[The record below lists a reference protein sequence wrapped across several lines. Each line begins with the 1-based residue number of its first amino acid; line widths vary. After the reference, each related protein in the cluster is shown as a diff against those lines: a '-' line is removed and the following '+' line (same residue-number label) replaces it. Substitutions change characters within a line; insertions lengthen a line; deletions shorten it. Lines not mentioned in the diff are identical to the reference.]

1 MKSLLVKITNFLYI
15 KDKTLLPSDIYDSIF
30 LSTENENWYDFHGDN
45 RFNNIHRCLEIKYNV
60 FFGYVASSTIPGTK
74 YYIDRE
80 RSLTLLS
87 AILTNMKSQKEKEV
101 EKNRIKLKKSC
112 QTDLIEL
119 SDNDD
124 KKIDAPE
131 ITITE
136 R

>member
-15 KDKTLLPSDIYDSIF
+15 KDKTPLPSDIYDSIF
-30 LSTENENWYDFHGDN
+30 LSTENENWYDFHSDN

-87 AILTNMKSQKEKEV
+87 AIQTNMKSQKEKEV

-112 QTDLIEL
+112 QIDLIEL
-119 SDNDD
+119 SNNDD

>member
-87 AILTNMKSQKEKEV
+87 AIQTNMKSQKEKEV
-101 EKNRIKLKKSC
+101 ENNRIKLKKSC

>member
-45 RFNNIHRCLEIKYNV
+45 RFNNIHRCLKIKYNV

-87 AILTNMKSQKEKEV
+87 AIQTNMKSQKEKEV

>member
-15 KDKTLLPSDIYDSIF
+15 KDKTPLPSDIYDSIF

-87 AILTNMKSQKEKEV
+87 AIQTNMKSQKEKEV

-112 QTDLIEL
+112 QIDLIEL
-119 SDNDD
+119 SNNDD

>member
-15 KDKTLLPSDIYDSIF
+15 KDKILLPSDIYDSIS

-87 AILTNMKSQKEKEV
+87 AIQTNMKSQKEKEV

>member
-30 LSTENENWYDFHGDN
+30 LSTENENWHDFHGDN

-87 AILTNMKSQKEKEV
+87 AIQTNMKSQKEKEV

>member
-60 FFGYVASSTIPGTK
+60 FFGYVANSIIPGTK

-80 RSLTLLS
+80 RSLLLLS
-87 AILTNMKSQKEKEV
+87 AIQSNIKSQKEKEV

>member
-15 KDKTLLPSDIYDSIF
+15 KDKTPLPSDIYDSIF

-87 AILTNMKSQKEKEV
+87 AIQTNMKSQKEKEV

>member
-45 RFNNIHRCLEIKYNV
+45 RFSNIHRCLEIKYNV

-87 AILTNMKSQKEKEV
+87 AIQTNMKSQKEKEV

-112 QTDLIEL
+112 QIDLIEL
-119 SDNDD
+119 SNNDD

>member
-30 LSTENENWYDFHGDN
+30 LSTENENWHDFHGDN

-60 FFGYVASSTIPGTK
+60 FFGYVANSTIPGTK

-87 AILTNMKSQKEKEV
+87 AIQTNMKSQKEKEV

>member
-15 KDKTLLPSDIYDSIF
+15 KDKTPLPSDIYDSIF
-30 LSTENENWYDFHGDN
+30 LSTENENWDDFHGDN

-87 AILTNMKSQKEKEV
+87 AIQTNMKSQKEKEV

>member
-15 KDKTLLPSDIYDSIF
+15 KDKTPLPSDIYDSIF

-80 RSLTLLS
+80 RSLILLS
-87 AILTNMKSQKEKEV
+87 AIQTNMKSQKEKEV

-119 SDNDD
+119 SNNDD

>member
-1 MKSLLVKITNFLYI
+1 MKCLLVKITNFLYI

-119 SDNDD
+119 SNNDD

>member
-15 KDKTLLPSDIYDSIF
+15 KDKTLHPSDIYDSIF

-87 AILTNMKSQKEKEV
+87 AIQTNMKSQKEKEV

>member
-87 AILTNMKSQKEKEV
+87 AIQTNMKSQKEKEV

-119 SDNDD
+119 SNNDD
-124 KKIDAPE
+124 KKIDTPE

>member
-60 FFGYVASSTIPGTK
+60 FFGYVANSTIPDTK

-87 AILTNMKSQKEKEV
+87 AIQTNMKSQKEKEV

>member
-15 KDKTLLPSDIYDSIF
+15 KDKILLPSDIYDSIF

-60 FFGYVASSTIPGTK
+60 FFGYVANSTIPGTK

-87 AILTNMKSQKEKEV
+87 AIQTNMKSQKEKEV

>member
-15 KDKTLLPSDIYDSIF
+15 KDKTPLPSDIYDSIF

-60 FFGYVASSTIPGTK
+60 FFGYVASSTVPGTK

-87 AILTNMKSQKEKEV
+87 AIQTNMKSQKEKEV

>member
-15 KDKTLLPSDIYDSIF
+15 KDKTPLPSDIYDSIF

-45 RFNNIHRCLEIKYNV
+45 RFKNIHRCLEIKYNV

-87 AILTNMKSQKEKEV
+87 AIQTNMKSQKEKEV

-119 SDNDD
+119 SNNDD

>member
-30 LSTENENWYDFHGDN
+30 LSTENESWYDFHGDN
-45 RFNNIHRCLEIKYNV
+45 IFNNIHRCLEIKYNV

-87 AILTNMKSQKEKEV
+87 AIQTNMKSQKEKEV

>member
-45 RFNNIHRCLEIKYNV
+45 RFNNTHRCLEIKYNV

-87 AILTNMKSQKEKEV
+87 AIQTNMKSQKEKEV

>member
-30 LSTENENWYDFHGDN
+30 LSTENENWYDFRGDN
-45 RFNNIHRCLEIKYNV
+45 MFSNIHRCLEIKYNV
-60 FFGYVASSTIPGTK
+60 FFGYVANSTIPGTK

-87 AILTNMKSQKEKEV
+87 AIQTNMKSQKEKEV

>member
-15 KDKTLLPSDIYDSIF
+15 KDKTPLPSDIYDSIF

-60 FFGYVASSTIPGTK
+60 FFDYVASSTIPGTK

-87 AILTNMKSQKEKEV
+87 AIQTNMKSQKEKEV

>member
-1 MKSLLVKITNFLYI
+1 MKSLLIKITNFLYI

-87 AILTNMKSQKEKEV
+87 AIQTNMKSQKEKEV

>member
-15 KDKTLLPSDIYDSIF
+15 KDKTPLPSDIYDSIF
-30 LSTENENWYDFHGDN
+30 ISTENENWYEFRGDN

-87 AILTNMKSQKEKEV
+87 AIQTNMKSQKEKEV
-101 EKNRIKLKKSC
+101 
-112 QTDLIEL
+112 
-119 SDNDD
+119 
-124 KKIDAPE
+124 
-131 ITITE
+131 
-136 R
+136 

>member
-87 AILTNMKSQKEKEV
+87 AIQTNMKSQKEKEV

-112 QTDLIEL
+112 QIDLIEL
-119 SDNDD
+119 SNNDD
-124 KKIDAPE
+124 KKIDTPE

>member
-60 FFGYVASSTIPGTK
+60 FFGYVANSTIPGTK

-87 AILTNMKSQKEKEV
+87 AIQTNMKSQKEKEV

-124 KKIDAPE
+124 KKIDAPK

>member
-45 RFNNIHRCLEIKYNV
+45 RFNNIPRCLEIKYNV

-87 AILTNMKSQKEKEV
+87 AIQTNMKSQKEKEV

>member
-45 RFNNIHRCLEIKYNV
+45 RFSNIHRCLEIKYNV

-87 AILTNMKSQKEKEV
+87 AIQTNMKSQKEKEV

>member
-87 AILTNMKSQKEKEV
+87 AIQTNMKSQKEKEV

>member
-1 MKSLLVKITNFLYI
+1 MKSLLIKITNFLYI
-15 KDKTLLPSDIYDSIF
+15 KDKTPLPSDIYDSIF

-87 AILTNMKSQKEKEV
+87 AIQTNMKSQKEKEV

>member
-15 KDKTLLPSDIYDSIF
+15 KDKTPLPSDIYDSIF

-119 SDNDD
+119 SNNDD

>member
-60 FFGYVASSTIPGTK
+60 FFGYVANSTIPGTK

-87 AILTNMKSQKEKEV
+87 AIQTNMKSQKEKEV

>member
-87 AILTNMKSQKEKEV
+87 AIQTNMKSQKEKEV
-101 EKNRIKLKKSC
+101 EKNRIKLKKSF

>member
-60 FFGYVASSTIPGTK
+60 FFGYVANSTIPGTK

-119 SDNDD
+119 SNNDD

>member
-87 AILTNMKSQKEKEV
+87 AIQTNMKSQKEKEV

-119 SDNDD
+119 SNNDD

>member
-60 FFGYVASSTIPGTK
+60 FFGYVANSTIPGTK

-87 AILTNMKSQKEKEV
+87 AIQTNMKSQKEKEV

-119 SDNDD
+119 SNNDD

>member
-30 LSTENENWYDFHGDN
+30 LSTENENWCDFHGDN

-87 AILTNMKSQKEKEV
+87 AIQTNMKSQKEKEV

>member
-30 LSTENENWYDFHGDN
+30 LSTEKENWYDFHGDN
-45 RFNNIHRCLEIKYNV
+45 SFNNIHRCLQIKYNV

-80 RSLTLLS
+80 RSLSLLS
-87 AILTNMKSQKEKEV
+87 AIQTNMKSQKEKEV

-112 QTDLIEL
+112 QIDLIEL
-119 SDNDD
+119 SNNDD